1 MKTKSIVLI
10 IVVLSIIGGVLFLTQ
25 PKVYRKPIKRIIER
39 PFGEPLKK
47 EPKALPNEWIG
58 YQRSYPHYGI
68 KQESYLAAMKQAQ
81 QLHEESSNSRNY
93 EWEFAGPT
101 NIGGRITD
109 IAVHPDSPLTW
120 YIGAATGGIFK
131 TTNGGVNWENVFT
144 DAPVITIGDLA
155 IDPNNEDILYAGIGE
170 ANSTCRSFMGNGI
183 YKTIDGGDNWQHTGL
198 DNSAFIGRIVVDHLN
213 SERIFAAACGT
224 LFSPNDERGI
234 YRSDDGGLNWDRV
247 LFVSDSTAAID
258 IVQHPTDPDILYISM
273 WERIRG
279 LGHNTI
285 TTGGLSSGIFKT
297 IDGGDNWVE
306 LTNGLPSVDN
316 VGRIGLAIS
325 QSNPQVLYSFYDQQ
339 PELGNFYSFLGVYKT
354 DDGGESWTQTNDSA
368 LTYINYSFGWY
379 FGQIRVDP
387 INEDRVYVLGVELFR
402 TDDGGDSWIQLASY
416 GNMEEIYVD
425 HHAMYIDENSGLI
438 IEGNDGGLYLSENYG
453 EEWEKIDNIPLTQFY
468 TIEIDK
474 NNPERIYGGTQ
485 DNNTIRTMT
494 GALDDWER
502 ILGGDGFYCL
512 VDHTNP
518 MIIYAES
525 QYGNLNK
532 STNGGNSFYSINAP
546 MSNDRTNW
554 SSPLVM
560 DPIDSSILY
569 FGTYRVWKSTN
580 SGVNWTPVSEDL
592 TQGDDGTGYH
602 TISTLAISPLN
613 TDIIIAGT
621 DDGRAHISTDG
632 GTEWT
637 EITSGIPDLWV
648 TRVKADP
655 FDVNTVY
662 LTVSG
667 FRWDE
672 PQPHVLKS
680 INLGQD
686 WEDIS
691 SNLPELPVNCMVLDP
706 ENANRIFIGTDSGVF
721 MTENGGDNWQSLS
734 DGIPNVP
741 IYDITINNDTR
752 TLAIGTHGCSAYKI
766 NLDEITEIAE
776 NNIIITPLAQLF
788 DNYPNPFNP
797 ETTISYSVSEQCK
810 IEIAIY
816 NIKGQ
821 KVKILESGYRG
832 RGLYSVIWDGKDS
845 NSDQVSSGN
854 YLYKLKVN
862 DKTEV
867 VKKCVLLK

>member
-1 MKTKSIVLI
+1 
-10 IVVLSIIGGVLFLTQ
+10 
-25 PKVYRKPIKRIIER
+25 
-39 PFGEPLKK
+39 
-47 EPKALPNEWIG
+47 
-58 YQRSYPHYGI
+58 
-68 KQESYLAAMKQAQ
+68 
-81 QLHEESSNSRNY
+81 
-93 EWEFAGPT
+93 
-101 NIGGRITD
+101 
-109 IAVHPDSPLTW
+109 
-120 YIGAATGGIFK
+120 
-131 TTNGGVNWENVFT
+131 
-144 DAPVITIGDLA
+144 
-155 IDPNNEDILYAGIGE
+155 
-170 ANSTCRSFMGNGI
+170 
-183 YKTIDGGDNWQHTGL
+183 
-198 DNSAFIGRIVVDHLN
+198 
-213 SERIFAAACGT
+213 
-224 LFSPNDERGI
+224 
-234 YRSDDGGLNWDRV
+234 
-247 LFVSDSTAAID
+247 
-258 IVQHPTDPDILYISM
+258 
-273 WERIRG
+273 
-279 LGHNTI
+279 
-285 TTGGLSSGIFKT
+285 
-297 IDGGDNWVE
+297 
-306 LTNGLPSVDN
+306 
-316 VGRIGLAIS
+316 
-325 QSNPQVLYSFYDQQ
+325 
-339 PELGNFYSFLGVYKT
+339 
-354 DDGGESWTQTNDSA
+354 
-368 LTYINYSFGWY
+368 
-379 FGQIRVDP
+379 
-387 INEDRVYVLGVELFR
+387 
-402 TDDGGDSWIQLASY
+402 DGGDSWIQLASY

-655 FDVNTVY
+655 FDVDTVY